1 MNIIE
6 PIKIISGTEISLDGA
21 ELFSHTLS
29 ARSPNIASIAIYEKT
44 SCLRR
49 LLKRKMASKLKIQ
62 AKPAKR
68 YPYKVKS
75 ILEPEVKPKIAIS
88 MMDIN
93 QNRD

>member
-21 ELFSHTLS
+21 ELFSHTLT
-29 ARSPNIASIAIYEKT
+29 ARSPNIASIAKYEKT

-62 AKPAKR
+62 ARPAKR
-68 YPYKVKS
+68 YPYKIKS
-75 ILEPEVKPKIAIS
+75 TLEPEVKTKIAIS
-88 MMDIN
+88 MIDIN